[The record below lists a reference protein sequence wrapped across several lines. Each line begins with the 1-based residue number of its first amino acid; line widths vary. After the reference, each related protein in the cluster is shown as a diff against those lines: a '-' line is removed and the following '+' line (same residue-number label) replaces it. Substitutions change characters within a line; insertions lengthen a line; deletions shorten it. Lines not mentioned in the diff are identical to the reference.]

1 MGNIYRLNS
10 LFELE
15 INQYPGSLTLSK
27 SLLER
32 SSAFEYLFLIISNQN
47 DYTILSEPV
56 SDELIEYWGEN
67 KISHG
72 SVTTT
77 NNPYFAKELPLEK
90 KILASGLIEWGNTSI
105 LNHEKFLL
113 EKEAQVIFHSNFINS
128 KVNQTRWKEAIKLN
142 KVKTVICVDKFELEH
157 AISSMNVPLVIKSEF
172 SFAGRGNLILKS
184 KIDIKEIGKRVEKI
198 FKENP
203 KGILVEEWVEE
214 DRIQDFSGLFELST
228 ETTNLIAI
236 TEMLVDKSG
245 VYRGSM
251 IQKNFDQE
259 LADGLQ
265 EVANNSKSF
274 TASYFGPI
282 SIDGF
287 RFNKGDKVEIQ
298 HMSEINFRYS
308 MGRIL
313 SELHSKIGTDNESCA
328 LLFFP
333 VKNKVLE
340 FQFLV
345 SSLNKI
351 EREFNVRILILTPLT
366 QRNKKKYPFLGF
378 YLSSKSKFSADIFE
392 SIKNLLI

>member
-10 LFELE
+10 LFEVE
-15 INQYPGSLTLSK
+15 INQYPGSLILSK

-32 SSAFEYLFLIISNQN
+32 SSAFDYLFLIISNQN

-56 SDELIEYWGEN
+56 SEELTEYWRKN

-72 SVTTT
+72 NVIVT

-90 KILASGLIEWGNTSI
+90 KILASSLIEWGKTSI
-105 LNHEKFLL
+105 LNQEKFIL
-113 EKEAQVIFHSNFINS
+113 EKDAQTILHSNFINS
-128 KVNQTRWKEAIKLN
+128 KLNQTRWKESLKLS
-142 KVKTVICVDKFELEH
+142 KVKTIICLDKLELEYT
-157 AISSMNVPLVIKSEF
+157 ISSMNAPMVIKSEF

-184 KIDIKEIGKRVEKI
+184 KIDTKEFEKRIEEI

-214 DRIQDFSGLFELST
+214 NRIQDFSGLFELSS
-228 ETTNLIAI
+228 EKTNLVAI

-274 TASYFGPI
+274 TASYSGPI

-298 HMSEINFRYS
+298 YMSEINFRYS

-313 SELHSKIGTDNESCA
+313 SELHSKIGVNNENCA

-333 VKNKVLE
+333 VKNRTLQ

-345 SSLNKI
+345 ANLNKI
-351 EREFNVRILILTPLT
+351 ERESNVRILILTPLT
-366 QRNKKKYPFLGF
+366 QRNGKQYPFLGF
-378 YLSSKSKFSADIFE
+378 YLSSKIKLSTSIFE
-392 SIKNLLI
+392 SIKNSLI